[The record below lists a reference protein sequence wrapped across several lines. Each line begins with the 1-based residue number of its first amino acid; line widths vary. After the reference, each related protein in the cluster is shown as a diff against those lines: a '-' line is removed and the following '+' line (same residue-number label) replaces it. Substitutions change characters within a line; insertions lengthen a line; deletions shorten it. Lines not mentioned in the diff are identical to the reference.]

1 VNNREGF
8 LVPKKPKGPCKFPLC
23 PGLAVAGGYCE
34 AHSYLAA
41 KERSHD
47 RRPPSS
53 RRGYGAKW
61 RWIRRKVLREA
72 GIPESMWSLYA
83 VDHNPPYNPEVEPD
97 HEKYTL
103 IPRLIA
109 DHNRKTAR
117 EDGGFGNPR
126 KGRGGANLYSLKQQN
141 RVCYRTHTQPV
152 VIQGGRDGRS

>member
-1 VNNREGF
+1 M
-8 LVPKKPKGPCKFPLC
+8 PKKPPMPCKYPMC
-23 PGLAVAGGYCE
+23 PRVAVTGGYCE
-34 AHSYLAA
+34 QHARFAEQQR
-41 KERSHD
+41 KPD
-47 RRPPSS
+47 RRLPSS
-53 RRGYGAKW
+53 QRGYNVAW
-61 RWIRRKVLREA
+61 RRIRARVLREA

-83 VDHNPPYNPEVEPD
+83 VDHNPPYDPEVEPD

-126 KGRGGANLYSLKQQN
+126 KGRGGSNLYDLKQQN
-141 RVCYRTHTQPV
+141 RVCYQTHTHCV